1 MTQSQLILNSTL
13 GQVWTPEN
21 IALEMARRALSFKPD
36 ARKVLDPSC
45 GPATFSRSLK
55 KAGATGLE
63 LICYDVDERMAQ
75 LTTEVNHALGLSGE
89 VRTKDYLSD
98 QSLSGVFDLVIM
110 NPPYIRQEAIPQN
123 KKDTYHQYVS
133 KMLES
138 DLDRRANLFVL
149 FLLKGLVD
157 LAPGG
162 VLCAIVYAAIT
173 QSGYGKKTLELMD
186 RHAELLSSRPVQAP
200 FQEVL
205 VDAQILLY
213 RKREH
218 VLPREC
224 QQPDRADDGF
234 VALGQLLTV
243 RRGTGL
249 PLRKIFLAALTDLY
263 YDRSEPFFVK
273 QAKLS
278 GLVID
283 PDERAYLADT
293 PHDPELKHWLRERA
307 GAHNLEPTKVS
318 IKGVKGPIAFN
329 YYIRNAP
336 RHLWNQGNVAI
347 ADNFYVSA
355 PVGGFPAEAA
365 WLLLNSNSYLDC
377 LVASSRNQGNGLL
390 KLQLYEYKQVRVP
403 DWRRLSS
410 REIKS
415 LSAAAMELID
425 NGAVYDTVRQEANRS
440 AEVLFNA

>member
-1 MTQSQLILNSTL
+1 MTQSQLALNSAL

-21 IALEMARRALSFKPD
+21 IALEMAQKALSFKPD

-45 GPATFSRSLK
+45 GPATFSRSLN
-55 KAGATGLE
+55 KAGANGLE

-75 LTTEVNHALGLSGE
+75 LTAEINHALGLFGE
-89 VRTKDYLSD
+89 VRMRDYLLD

-123 KKDTYHQYVS
+123 KKDIYHQYLT

-138 DLDRRANLFVL
+138 DLDRRANLFAL

-162 VLCAIVYAAIT
+162 VLCAIVYDAIT
-173 QSGYGKKTLELMD
+173 QSGYGKRTLELMA
-186 RHAELLSSRPVQAP
+186 RHAELLSSWSVQAP

-218 VLPREC
+218 AFPREC

-234 VALGQLLTV
+234 VALGQLLTI
-243 RRGTGL
+243 RRGTSL
-249 PLRKIFLAALTDLY
+249 PLRKVFLASQTDPY

-278 GLVID
+278 GLVVH

-293 PHDPELKHWLRERA
+293 PQDPEVKDWLRERA
-307 GAHNLEPTKVS
+307 GANNLESAKISVKS
-318 IKGVKGPIAFN
+318 VKGPIAFN
-329 YYIRNAP
+329 YYIRKAP
-336 RHLWNQGNVAI
+336 RHLWNQENVAI
-347 ADNFYVSA
+347 ADNFYVST
-355 PVGGFPAEAA
+355 PIGGFPAEAA
-365 WLLLNSNSYLDC
+365 WLLLNSDPYLDS
-377 LVASSRNQGNGLL
+377 LVTSSRNQGSGLL

-403 DWRRLSS
+403 DWRGLSI

-415 LSAAAMELID
+415 LSAAAMALID
-425 NGAVYDTVRQEANRS
+425 HGAVYDSVRQEANRS
-440 AEVLFNA
+440 AEVLFNV